1 MRTCNSCTSLILF
14 RCLDKYVNTKFLADL
29 DLLSN
34 ALALQMA
41 GGGVRGQLP
50 PPFEKHGQ
58 RSEHTGFLTGLVLL
72 CIVLALRNS
81 GGVGGAQPLSICKTW
96 TRIRTH
102 ISSCTPLMDVCC
114 SVFCDVAMCL
124 DCEIIVICSMLTLP
138 SGAILE
144 FETFLRGL
152 LRALDA
158 LTYDILFSANMRN
171 FTRTADIGICNFLA
185 FHKVKMLSL
194 TVFVAVRKLH
204 MLSFALVPPF
214 QKLHMLLLA
223 NFLQYS

>member
-1 MRTCNSCTSLILF
+1 MRG
-14 RCLDKYVNTKFLADL
+14 A
-29 DLLSN
+29 
-34 ALALQMA
+34 
-41 GGGVRGQLP
+41 QLP
-50 PPFEKHGQ
+50 PPCEKHGQ
-58 RSEHTGFLTGLVLL
+58 RSEHTGFLTVPSLFCSASCLHYEIAGGL
-72 CIVLALRNS
+72 
-81 GGVGGAQPLSICKTW
+81 GGAQPPPIRKTW

-138 SGAILE
+138 SGAIPE
-144 FETFLRGL
+144 FETFLRGF

-158 LTYDILFSANMRN
+158 LTYDIRNILCSANMRN
-171 FTRTADIGICNFLA
+171 FSRTADIGICNFLA

-204 MLSFALVPPF
+204 MLSFALAPPF

>member
-1 MRTCNSCTSLILF
+1 
-14 RCLDKYVNTKFLADL
+14 
-29 DLLSN
+29 
-34 ALALQMA
+34 MA
-41 GGGVRGQLP
+41 GWLRGAQP

-58 RSEHTGFLTGLVLL
+58 RSEHTGFLTVHSLFCFASCLPYEIAGGL
-72 CIVLALRNS
+72 
-81 GGVGGAQPLSICKTW
+81 GGAQPPPICKTW

-124 DCEIIVICSMLTLP
+124 ICEIIVSCSMLTLP

-144 FETFLRGL
+144 FETFLRSF

-158 LTYDILFSANMRN
+158 LTFDIRNIPCSANMRN
-171 FTRTADIGICNFLA
+171 FSRTADIGICNFLA

-194 TVFVAVRKLH
+194 TVFVAFRKLH
-204 MLSFALVPPF
+204 MLSFALVPPL

-223 NFLQYS
+223 NFSQYS

>member
-1 MRTCNSCTSLILF
+1 M
-14 RCLDKYVNTKFLADL
+14 
-29 DLLSN
+29 
-34 ALALQMA
+34 LALQ
-41 GGGVRGQLP
+41 
-50 PPFEKHGQ
+50 
-58 RSEHTGFLTGLVLL
+58 
-72 CIVLALRNS
+72 NS
-81 GGVGGAQPLSICKTW
+81 GGVGGGRSPPPICKTW

-124 DCEIIVICSMLTLP
+124 ICEIIVSCSMLTLP

-144 FETFLRGL
+144 FETFLRSF

-158 LTYDILFSANMRN
+158 LTYDIRNIPCSANMRN
-171 FTRTADIGICNFLA
+171 FSRTADIGICNFLA

-194 TVFVAVRKLH
+194 TVFVAFRKLH
-204 MLSFALVPPF
+204 MLSFALVPPL

-223 NFLQYS
+223 NFSQYS